1 MELVDSLETPEDAER
16 ATVVVGGEKGTDFA
30 SGSHAIVQKYLHGLQ
45 GCDALCVEAREK
57 AIDRRTATK
66 VELDEPTW
74 HVSLNTV
81 LDGDSWK
88 LQILWD
94 NLSFGRAGQGE

>member
-1 MELVDSLETPEDAER
+1 MET
-16 ATVVVGGEKGTDFA
+16 
-30 SGSHAIVQKYLHGLQ
+30 
-45 GCDALCVEAREK
+45 REK
-57 AIDRRTATK
+57 TIDRRTATN
-66 VELDEPTW
+66 VELDEPTS
-74 HVSLNTV
+74 HVFLNTV

>member
-1 MELVDSLETPEDAER
+1 M
-16 ATVVVGGEKGTDFA
+16 
-30 SGSHAIVQKYLHGLQ
+30 
-45 GCDALCVEAREK
+45 EAREK
-57 AIDRRTATK
+57 AIDRRTVTK
-66 VELDEPTW
+66 VELDEPIW

-94 NLSFGRAGQGE
+94 NLSFGSAGQGE